1 MYSIHRMMQT
11 FTGDRTMAQV
21 TAPQAAEIVDRD
33 RSMVVR
39 WVQDGVL
46 PATRVSGRNIILI
59 NVDDLRVFARA
70 RKLRVNEELVR
81 QYAAE

>member
-1 MYSIHRMMQT
+1 
-11 FTGDRTMAQV
+11 MAQV
-21 TAPQAAEIVDRD
+21 TAPQAAEIVNRD

-46 PATRVSGRNIILI
+46 PAIRVSGRNIILI
-59 NVDDLRVFARA
+59 DVDDLRVFARA
-70 RKLRVNEELVR
+70 RKLRVNEELVK